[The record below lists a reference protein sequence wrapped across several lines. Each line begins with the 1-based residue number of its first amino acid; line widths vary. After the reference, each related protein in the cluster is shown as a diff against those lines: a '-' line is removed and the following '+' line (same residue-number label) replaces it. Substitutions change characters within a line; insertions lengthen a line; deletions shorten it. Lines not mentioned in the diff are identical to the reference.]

1 MTKFIT
7 LVTVLIIVHS
17 TTVFSQKD
25 KEPEVAIDSS
35 FLKIFNIIKSLKY
48 EPAGEVIDLGGM
60 GKMTV
65 PKGFKYLTGAQSKQV
80 LEDVWGN
87 PPSDAPLGMLFQE
100 NSSPLDSAS
109 SWAFVIQYDPIG
121 YVKDEDA
128 DDVDYKELLEQMQK
142 ETEEENAE
150 RKKLGYTTVSL
161 VGWASPPFYDKDR
174 KTLHWAKN
182 LKFDGSMNNTLNYD
196 VRILGRKG
204 IFSLNAVGSMA
215 ELPQI
220 KPTINHVIASVSF
233 SEGNRYQDYDSNL
246 DEVAAV
252 GIGGLVAGKVLAK
265 VGFFALLAK
274 FWKVIIGALIV
285 GGGAIRRFFTGK
297 KEAVTPENT
306 NPTEPTEPETPST
319 EA

>member
-7 LVTVLIIVHS
+7 LIAALFLVHS
-17 TTVFSQKD
+17 APIFAQKD
-25 KEPEVAIDSS
+25 KEPEAAIDSS
-35 FLKIFNIIKSLKY
+35 FMKIVNIMKSLKY
-48 EPAGEVIDLGGM
+48 EPAGKVIDLGGM
-60 GKMTV
+60 GKMTI

-87 PPSDAPLGMLFQE
+87 PPSEAPLGMLFQE
-100 NSSPLDSAS
+100 NSSPLDSVS

-128 DDVDYKELLEQMQK
+128 DEVDYTELLDQMQK
-142 ETEEENAE
+142 ETEEENEE
-150 RKKLGYTTVSL
+150 RKKLGYTPVSL
-161 VGWASPPFYDKDR
+161 VGWASPPFYDKSR

-182 LKFDGSMNNTLNYD
+182 LKFNGSPNNTLNYD

-220 KPTINHVIASVSF
+220 KPTINNVIASVSF
-233 SEGNRYQDYDSNL
+233 AEGNRYQDYDSNL

-252 GIGGLVAGKVLAK
+252 GIGGLVAGKILAK

-285 GGGAIRRFFTGK
+285 GGGAIRKFFTGK
-297 KEAVTPENT
+297 KEHNNTVETTREEPEN
-306 NPTEPTEPETPST
+306 PTTQAE
-319 EA
+319 

>member
-1 MTKFIT
+1 MAKFIK
-7 LVTVLIIVHS
+7 LVAVLFIVHS
-17 TTVFSQKD
+17 TSIFAQKD
-25 KEPEVAIDSS
+25 KETEVAVDSS
-35 FLKIFNIIKSLKY
+35 FLKIVNIMKSLKY
-48 EPAGEVIDLGGM
+48 EPAGKVIDLGGM

-80 LEDVWGN
+80 LEDIWGN
-87 PPSDAPLGMLFQE
+87 PPSEAPLGMLFQE

-128 DDVDYKELLEQMQK
+128 DDVNYTELLEQMQK
-142 ETEEENAE
+142 ETEEENEE
-150 RKKLGYTTVSL
+150 RKKSGYTTVSL
-161 VGWASPPFYDKDR
+161 VGWASPPFYDKTR

-182 LKFDGSMNNTLNYD
+182 LKFNGSPNNTLNYD

-220 KPTINHVIASVSF
+220 KPTINNVIASVSF
-233 SEGNRYQDYDSNL
+233 AEGNRYQDYDSNL

-274 FWKVIIGALIV
+274 FWKVIIGALII
-285 GGGAIRRFFTGK
+285 GGGAIRKFFTGK
-297 KEAVTPENT
+297 KEKSTTQDTTPD
-306 NPTEPTEPETPST
+306 EPESPAMTA
-319 EA
+319 E